1 MNGDV
6 HDMETDKVA
15 EKLQYKVQ
23 LIDQD
28 LEGIDDCIRTI
39 SSDDLK

>member
-6 HDMETDKVA
+6 HDMETDKNV
-15 EKLQYKVQ
+15 EQRQYKVQ

-39 SSDDLK
+39 SSNELK